1 MALEKKVRA
10 QQEMGEQSLARAI
23 PVVAEAATSM
33 AAPPAG
39 TKLKRRE
46 DRKGRTLSVNA
57 TVRLVGEVVRP
68 KCRELM
74 GMEEVNA
81 TQLHELSLAMSLNPD
96 GGGWPLLVNC
106 VLSVVRSGE
115 IPSTARLVQLL
126 AEGSQFC
133 ASRYFVLLKGVVI
146 LAPWLLAP
154 ETRALSAA
162 LDAIELGPASPL
174 GRLRDG
180 VVAAFRADLRRI
192 ILYADL
198 VPKPHIRWLQAEIA
212 ALFGKSDS
220 WSLPPSMF
228 GGNPG
233 PANDDDDDEGVELIK
248 TMAGKVKT
256 KEDEGVGP
264 AMAMVEK
271 HCSARID
278 LKAQE
283 LKAGAET
290 EAEEERKRK
299 RAADRAAKK
308 KKKATPTAAAAAATP
323 VAAAAAAAGAAP
335 AKPKAKRKAKSDG
348 DE

>member
-1 MALEKKVRA
+1 
-10 QQEMGEQSLARAI
+10 LARAI

-180 VVAAFRADLRRI
+180 SFSTRISCPSRTFVGYRRKLQHSLANRTRGRCPQVCLEATRGRQTTTTTTRA
-192 ILYADL
+192 
-198 VPKPHIRWLQAEIA
+198 
-212 ALFGKSDS
+212 
-220 WSLPPSMF
+220 WS
-228 GGNPG
+228 
-233 PANDDDDDEGVELIK
+233 
-248 TMAGKVKT
+248 
-256 KEDEGVGP
+256 
-264 AMAMVEK
+264 
-271 HCSARID
+271 
-278 LKAQE
+278 
-283 LKAGAET
+283 
-290 EAEEERKRK
+290 
-299 RAADRAAKK
+299 
-308 KKKATPTAAAAAATP
+308 
-323 VAAAAAAAGAAP
+323 
-335 AKPKAKRKAKSDG
+335 
-348 DE
+348 